1 MADSYIHLTGNNFK
15 FFLVEPSDSTI
26 VAADTIIC

>member
-1 MADSYIHLTGNNFK
+1 MSGSYIHLTGNNFK
-15 FFLVEPSDSTI
+15 FQLVEPSDSTV